1 MQRLV
6 RASFRRSWAICGLS
20 WLASSAAVGCE
31 RRHNEP
37 PGVASASEPSPNASV
52 LPTPLVAGPTKVGP
66 RDAGHPFA
74 DALSDAGTRE
84 PPRPLRED
92 EALPVDSELRPAPGL
107 SLEARFR
114 WLDAP
119 PPRSPEG
126 NSDALGRARD
136 RTAFDVTLDLS
147 SLGRLRLSFGSRAF
161 PFPSTTELRARD
173 DRYGHVLIWPG
184 GGSYTPLPPGTL
196 RAAFAERRVDVTPL
210 SEPTVAPS
218 GTGTLLGLATQRQ
231 RVETSVGRLEL
242 EQAVVPAAGGS
253 GALLCRLLLEL
264 LAVAPESA
272 ACRPESVPLRA
283 EYAWASGARFELEVT
298 KLTKRAELSLD
309 ALAMPPSGATLRQ
322 GELPG
327 PPFVA
332 LIDEHELVDFHVRA
346 LPPPAKPDPGAPKLG
361 LIFQNRGDSPL
372 YLLVDGVP
380 VVWLRADAEWLVSG
394 LKPGRYTVQ
403 ARDFFGADTTPPRTL
418 ELPARFTVGDDDK
431 PDRAPH

>member
-1 MQRLV
+1 MSRLA
-6 RASFRRSWAICGLS
+6 RASCRPGWAIC
-20 WLASSAAVGCE
+20 WAALVLGATLGCE
-31 RRHNEP
+31 QRRNEP

-52 LPTPLVAGPTKVGP
+52 LPTPLVAGPTKVGQ
-66 RDAGHPFA
+66 RDAGHPA
-74 DALSDAGTRE
+74 SDALSDAGTPE

-92 EALPVDSELRPAPGL
+92 EALPAESELRPAPGL

-119 PPRSPEG
+119 PARAPEG
-126 NSDALGRARD
+126 NADALGKARD
-136 RTAFDVTLDLS
+136 RTAFDVTLELS

-161 PFPSTTELRARD
+161 PFPPGTELRARD
-173 DRYGHVLIWPG
+173 DRYGHVLIWPAG
-184 GGSYTPLPPGTL
+184 ESYTPLPPGTL
-196 RAAFAERRVDVTPL
+196 RAALGERRVDVTPL
-210 SEPTVAPS
+210 SEPSVAAS
-218 GTGTLLGLATQRQ
+218 GSGNILGVATQRQ
-231 RVETSVGRLEL
+231 RFETGVGRLEL
-242 EQAVVPAAGGS
+242 EQAVMPAAGGA

-272 ACRPESVPLRA
+272 ACRSESVPLRA

-298 KLTKRAELSLD
+298 KLTKRAELALD
-309 ALAMPPSGATLRQ
+309 TLAMPPSGASVRP

-332 LIDEHELVDFHVRA
+332 LVDEHELVDFHLRA

-361 LIFQNRGDSPL
+361 LVFQNRGDTPL
-372 YLLVDGVP
+372 YLLVDGVA

-403 ARDFFGADTTPPRTL
+403 ARDFFGAETTPPRIL
-418 ELPARFTVGDDDK
+418 ELPARFSVGDDE
-431 PDRAPH
+431 RADHAPR

>member
-1 MQRLV
+1 MNLLV
-6 RASFRRSWAICGLS
+6 
-20 WLASSAAVGCE
+20 SAAVGCE
-31 RRHNEP
+31 QRHNDP

-66 RDAGHPFA
+66 RDAGHTLA
-74 DALSDAGTRE
+74 DAPSDAGTPE
-84 PPRPLRED
+84 PPKPLRED
-92 EALPVDSELRPAPGL
+92 ETLPAESELRAAPGL

-126 NSDALGRARD
+126 NGDALAKARD
-136 RTAFDVTLDLS
+136 RTAFDLTLELS
-147 SLGRLRLSFGSRAF
+147 SLGRLKLGFGSRAF
-161 PFPSTTELRARD
+161 PFPPGTELRARD
-173 DRYGHVLIWPG
+173 DRYGHVLVWPG
-184 GGSYTPLPPGTL
+184 GESYTPLPPGTL

-210 SEPTVAPS
+210 SEPSVAAGGS
-218 GTGTLLGLATQRQ
+218 GNMLGLPTQRQ
-231 RVETSVGRLEL
+231 RLETGVGRLEL
-242 EQAVVPAAGGS
+242 EQASVPMAGGS

-264 LAVAPESA
+264 LAVAPEST
-272 ACRPESVPLRA
+272 ACRPDSVPLRA
-283 EYAWASGARFELEVT
+283 EYAWTSGARFELEVT
-298 KLTKRAELSLD
+298 KFTRRTELPLD
-309 ALAMPPSGATLRQ
+309 ALAMPPSGASLRS

-332 LIDEHELVDFHVRA
+332 LVDERELVDFHVRA
-346 LPPPAKPDPGAPKLG
+346 LPPPARPDPSAPKLG

-403 ARDFFGADTTPPRTL
+403 ARDFFGAETTPPRSL
-418 ELPARFTVGDDDK
+418 ELPARFTVGDEEK
-431 PDRAPH
+431 ADRAPH